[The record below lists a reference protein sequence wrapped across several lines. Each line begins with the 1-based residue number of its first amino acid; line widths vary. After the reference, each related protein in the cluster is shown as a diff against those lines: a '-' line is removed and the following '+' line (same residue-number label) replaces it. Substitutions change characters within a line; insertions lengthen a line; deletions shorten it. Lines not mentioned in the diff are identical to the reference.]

1 MLLPNSFFL
10 KDIYIL
16 YIICF
21 RDCLT
26 VICKYWLCSDM
37 SSLKQNIFKNQLC
50 VGLYHFNWR
59 TLSSWCAH
67 HFLLPSGLC
76 TPSSCDF
83 WYRKWGQKAYLNCV
97 NTIYFMNDIL
107 LVSREWSWANNF
119 ISLEYSF
126 PKSNLEKFYI
136 ISRPFPMKKN
146 VYDVLQ
152 KALPYILSLSCG
164 STGIC
169 SFNTWIY

>member
-1 MLLPNSFFL
+1 MP
-10 KDIYIL
+10 
-16 YIICF
+16 
-21 RDCLT
+21 
-26 VICKYWLCSDM
+26 
-37 SSLKQNIFKNQLC
+37 SLKQNIFRNQLC

-97 NTIYFMNDIL
+97 NTIYFMIDIL

-119 ISLEYSF
+119 IFLEYSF

-136 ISRPFPMKKN
+136 ISRPFPMEKKMYMMFYRKLYHIFCPYHVALQVFPVSIPGFISPQYPKTYCLFSTAN
-146 VYDVLQ
+146 FKFSGWAGLKKGVL
-152 KALPYILSLSCG
+152 KEV
-164 STGIC
+164 
-169 SFNTWIY
+169 